1 MPTSRHKIFS
11 INRLATGASGDEKM
25 DFEDTP
31 EEAEFRA
38 GARAFLANH
47 AKPRNPGDGM
57 VYRAGN
63 ADPEFRQRA
72 KAWQAKKAAA
82 GYAGITWPRE
92 WGGRGGSPIEQ
103 VIYDQ
108 EEAKYAVPRG
118 LFDIGL
124 GMCIPTIC
132 TWGTQAHRDRFA
144 GKALSGEEIWCQL
157 FSEPAAGSDLA
168 GLRTRAEPDGAD
180 WVINGQ
186 KIWTSGAHYCDF
198 GVLVTRSDFS
208 APKHKGLTYFF
219 LDMRS
224 PGIEIRPIKQISGA
238 SHFNEVFFKD
248 VRVPDSQRLGA
259 VGEGWKVAL
268 TTLMNERYTISG
280 RAGVGVE
287 DAFELAR
294 TLELDDGPAIAN
306 EAVRDKLADWYV
318 ASRGLKYTNF
328 RTMTAL
334 SRGETPGPESS
345 IGKLVNASN
354 LQNIAAFVM
363 DLMEQGGVICDPK
376 LAPVAAAFQLTLLT
390 SPSSRIAGGSDEIM
404 RNIIAERVL
413 GLPPDVRIDKELP
426 FNQLPVGK
434 R

>member
-1 MPTSRHKIFS
+1 
-11 INRLATGASGDEKM
+11 M
-25 DFEDTP
+25 DFEDTA
-31 EEAEFRA
+31 EEAQFRA
-38 GARAFLANH
+38 GVRAFLAKA
-47 AKPRNPGDGM
+47 AKPREPGTGM
-57 VYRAGN
+57 IYRAGN
-63 ADPEFRQRA
+63 EDPEFRQRA

-82 GYAGITWPRE
+82 GYAGITWPTH
-92 WGGRGGSPIEQ
+92 WGGRGGTPIQQ

-124 GMCIPTIC
+124 GMCLPTIC

-144 GKALSGEEIWCQL
+144 NTALRGEEIWCQL

-168 GLRTRAEPDGAD
+168 GLRTRAVRDGDD
-180 WVINGQ
+180 WIINGQ

-219 LDMRS
+219 IDMKS

-268 TTLMNERYTISG
+268 TTLMNERYTIAS
-280 RAGVGVE
+280 RFAVGVQ
-287 DAFELAR
+287 DIFELAR
-294 TLELDDGPAIAN
+294 QLDLGDGPALKNAV
-306 EAVRDKLADWYV
+306 VRDKLADWYV
-318 ASRGLKYTNF
+318 SSQGLKYANF

-345 IGKLVNASN
+345 IGKLVNASK
-354 LQNIAAFVM
+354 LQNIATFAM
-363 DLMEQGGVICDPK
+363 DLMEQGGVLCEPD
-376 LAPVAAAFQLTLLT
+376 LVPVAAAFQQTLLT

-413 GLPPDVRIDKELP
+413 GLPPDVRVDKELP